1 MLTFIVNLS
10 VGQLQLL
17 LSGYS
22 DIPNDG
28 SAVIAIPD
36 MGTHD
41 QGMALICR
49 HGLTGIPPSAAVDKW
64 LFVHENGDEEEIGSS
79 GDIGFS
85 VSRDQSEG
93 DVRLERIAGATPLEG
108 TYKCSVETSSSTVTV
123 ELYWPCKLLASTSEK
138 LSFQFCYDS

>member
-1 MLTFIVNLS
+1 MYNIQLMNLS

-36 MGTHD
+36 IGTHD

-49 HGLTGIPPSAAVDKW
+49 HGLTGIPPSAGIDKW
-64 LFVHENGDEEEIGSS
+64 FFVYENEDEEEIDIS
-79 GDIGFS
+79 GDTGFS
-85 VSRDQSEG
+85 VSRDQSQG
-93 DVRLERIAGATPLEG
+93 DVRLERVAGTSPLEG
-108 TYKCSVETSSSTVTV
+108 TYKCSVQISSSTFETVTV
-123 ELYWPCKLLASTSEK
+123 QLYWPCTFCQNLMSRLKKLL
-138 LSFQFCYDS
+138 

>member
-1 MLTFIVNLS
+1 MNLS
-10 VGQLQLL
+10 AGELQLL

-36 MGTHD
+36 IGTHD

-49 HGLTGIPPSAAVDKW
+49 HGLTGIPPSAGIDKW
-64 LFVHENGDEEEIGSS
+64 FFVYENGHEEEIGSS
-79 GDIGFS
+79 GDNGFS

-93 DVRLERIAGATPLEG
+93 DVRLERIAGTSPLEG
-108 TYKCSVETSSSTVTV
+108 TYKCSVETSPSTFEIVTV
-123 ELYWPCKLLASTSEK
+123 QLYWPCKLLVSTSEK
-138 LSFQFCYDS
+138 LSFQFCYNS

>member
-1 MLTFIVNLS
+1 MNLS
-10 VGQLQLL
+10 AGQLQLL

-36 MGTHD
+36 IGTRD

-64 LFVHENGDEEEIGSS
+64 FFVHENGHEEEIDIS
-79 GDIGFS
+79 GDTGFF

-93 DVRLERIAGATPLEG
+93 DVRLERIAGTSPLEG
-108 TYKCSVETSSSTVTV
+108 TYKCSVQISSPTFETVTV
-123 ELYWPCKLLASTSEK
+123 RLYWPCTFCQDLMSRLIKNLL
-138 LSFQFCYDS
+138 